1 MQKIDIPKDI
11 AREIVQAARAGTSPE
26 KGIEYVIVGRLKETK
41 AYVDAFD
48 WVERGGYKVKLIVGE
63 FGSGKTTELRNNRYL
78 ARGRGFLTMSAK
90 LTPHMK
96 LYSTSGA
103 SLALWKALV
112 DGMDPGLED
121 VLDAFLDKARAETP
135 EGGDVLATAGG
146 LLGRVRGM
154 NDSDFR
160 KVVLKYCEGG
170 VSRKAAVQWLKGGYN
185 RRDSAREELGKDV
198 QAIISDSN
206 WYSILKCMVQFA
218 VIAGFRGVAVYLD
231 ETYNLYKIDDTRVR
245 DKNYE
250 MLHAIVSDNIP
261 HCQLMFTGTPQ
272 SLEDRRKGLY
282 SYAPLVSR
290 LETSTEED
298 EDRVD
303 RYQTVNRIFP
313 LKPEDI
319 LMLLVIVKNAYE
331 AGYGREFPVTE
342 QDVLSFV
349 NDYLGSTSLAKY
361 LTARNALL
369 RFTWI
374 MNLMIENPDRSFDE
388 CRRRSPVAPARETT
402 DSGQTRIK
410 EL

>member
-1 MQKIDIPKDI
+1 MKITI
-11 AREIVQAARAGTSPE
+11 APSEHDFDVMAAWRIIGQMLKKPDS
-26 KGIEYVIVGRLKETK
+26 VIGLSTGQTTK
-41 AYVDAFD
+41 
-48 WVERGGYKVKLIVGE
+48 
-63 FGSGKTTELRNNRYL
+63 N
-78 ARGRGFLTMSAK
+78 M
-90 LTPHMK
+90 
-96 LYSTSGA
+96 
-103 SLALWKALV
+103 
-112 DGMDPGLED
+112 
-121 VLDAFLDKARAETP
+121 
-135 EGGDVLATAGG
+135 
-146 LLGRVRGM
+146 
-154 NDSDFR
+154 
-160 KVVLKYCEGG
+160 
-170 VSRKAAVQWLKGGYN
+170 
-185 RRDSAREELGKDV
+185 
-198 QAIISDSN
+198 
-206 WYSILKCMVQFA
+206 
-218 VIAGFRGVAVYLD
+218 
-231 ETYNLYKIDDTRVR
+231 
-245 DKNYE
+245 
-250 MLHAIVSDNIP
+250 HAIVSDNIP

-319 LMLLVIVKNAYE
+319 LMLLVIVKNAYD

-374 MNLMIENPDRSFDE
+374 MNLMIDNPDRSFDE